1 MDFNENDNFKKKY
14 IKYKTKYIKYKT
26 KYIELKKLKRLQ
38 KGGSRNDI
46 WIEDNFFEDNKFNKI
61 SEYCKPLLSNLQ
73 YDERV
78 KDRKTLCLHP
88 EKHKEIYDLIYDDP
102 QFNKYIQSI
111 SDKNYKSRPTFP
123 IELRMYP
130 TGSNGMRWHMDTPM
144 FTPNCFEVVLTL
156 ENTSDS
162 KFLYD
167 MLFTKEV
174 TPKPNTLAIVKP
186 VSVLHKV
193 TPVTFGYRT
202 ILKFIVEFLDENNQN
217 KFNGNFENELK
228 KCPF

>member
-1 MDFNENDNFKKKY
+1 MEFKVFDKNNFKEKYLKYKKKY
-14 IKYKTKYIKYKT
+14 K
-26 KYIELKKLKRLQ
+26 ELKKLKNSQ
-38 KGGSRNDI
+38 TGGARSDI
-46 WIEDNFFEDNKFNKI
+46 WIEDNFFDNQKFNKI
-61 SEYCKPLLSNLQ
+61 NNYCKQLLNNLQ
-73 YDERV
+73 DDERT

-88 EKHKEIYDLIYDDP
+88 QKHKEIYDLIYDDP
-102 QFNKYIQSI
+102 KFNEYIQKI
-111 SDKNYKSRPTFP
+111 SDKNYKKRPTFP

-167 MLFTKEV
+167 ILFTKEV
-174 TPKPNTLAIVKP
+174 IPKPNTLAIVKP

-193 TPVTFGYRT
+193 TPVTVGYRT
-202 ILKFIVEFLDENNQN
+202 ILKFVVEFLDDNNEN